1 MRYKMDS
8 IFFDLDGTLWNSV
21 DTILRAWNDYLEGQS
36 QISKILTRTDFE
48 GAMGL
53 QIDAIGKRFVPE
65 ISDSYR
71 TQLLEGCYRKEIE
84 YVKKSAENSSRMLR
98 QF

>member
-8 IFFDLDGTLWNSV
+8 IIFDLDGTLWNSV
-21 DTILRAWNDYLEGQS
+21 DTILRAWNDYLKGQS

-53 QIDAIGKRFVPE
+53 QIDAIDKRFFLRSVIHTGHSFWKVVTE
-65 ISDSYR
+65 
-71 TQLLEGCYRKEIE
+71 
-84 YVKKSAENSSRMLR
+84 KKLNM
-98 QF
+98 